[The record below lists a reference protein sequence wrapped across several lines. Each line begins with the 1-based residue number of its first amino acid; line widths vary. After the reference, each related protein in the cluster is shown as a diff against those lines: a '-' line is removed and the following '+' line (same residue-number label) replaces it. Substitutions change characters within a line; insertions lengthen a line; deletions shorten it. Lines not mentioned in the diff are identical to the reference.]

1 MLNPNEL
8 SFLKRTKATF
18 ITEEIITDGYV
29 ELYENYNEELA
40 IIFSSLHDKL
50 NSFFAYLNNQYWNK
64 YCHAD
69 KCREILKLITYLDTI
84 LNSIETSRIVLD
96 NYYKELLKQIK
107 LFVRPSGGA
116 TMPEDFTQIEI
127 IEIKPIFFESTA
139 IKKEISTFS
148 LQRIGNGSYATVYKY
163 YDKFYDETFVVK
175 KANDNLDEKE
185 LLRFKKEF
193 ETMKSLNSLFVTK
206 VYTFNVDR
214 NEYTMEFLDY
224 TLEKYLK
231 NFKKSMTPLDKIK
244 LINQI
249 LRAFEFI
256 NSKGFLH
263 RDISPNNIL
272 IKNYLDMPIVK
283 LSDFGLVKEKE
294 STLTSVNSEIRGSLN
309 DWSGLQR
316 KGYSNYDITD
326 ETFALARLV
335 VYILEGY
342 VDNYH
347 KIKNQSLKD
356 FLNRGTS
363 PNIEERFK
371 SLGELK
377 VFFNKIKNDLIIIE

>member
-1 MLNPNEL
+1 MLNSNEL
-8 SFLKRTKATF
+8 SFLKRTKTTF
-18 ITEEIITDGYV
+18 IAEGIITDGYV
-29 ELYENYNEELA
+29 ELYENYAEELS

-69 KCREILKLITYLDTI
+69 KCREILKLITYVDTI
-84 LNSIETSRIVLD
+84 LNSIETSKIILD
-96 NYYKELLKQIK
+96 NYYKEVLRQIK
-107 LFVRPSGGA
+107 LFVKPSGGA
-116 TMPEDFTQIEI
+116 TMPEDFKQIEI
-127 IEIKPIFFESTA
+127 IEIKPIFSDTSS
-139 IKKEISTFS
+139 IRKETTSFS

-185 LLRFKKEF
+185 LIRFKKEF
-193 ETMKSLNSLFVTK
+193 EIMKSLNSLFITK
-206 VYTFNVDR
+206 VYTFNPDK

-224 TLEKYLK
+224 TLDKYLK
-231 NFKKSMTPLDKIK
+231 NFKKSMTILNKIK

-256 NSKGFLH
+256 NSNGYLH

-272 IKNYLDMPIVK
+272 IKSYPNMPIVK

-294 STLTSVNSEIRGSLN
+294 STLTSINSEIRGSLN
-309 DWSGLQR
+309 DWSGLQK
-316 KGYSNYDITD
+316 KGYSNYDVTD
-326 ETFALARLV
+326 ETFALTRLI
-335 VYILEGY
+335 VYIIEGY

-347 KIKNQSLKD
+347 KLKNQGLKD
-356 FLNRGTS
+356 FLNKGMS
-363 PNIEERFK
+363 PNAENRFQ
-371 SLGELK
+371 SLEELK
-377 VFFNKIKNDLIIIE
+377 MYFNGIKNDLTLY